1 MPSSTCVRV
10 RLDSSR
16 FLFEIYFKVVLVQL
30 NTDFFVVYVLVVT
43 VRALRVAPQP
53 LYLLSLAYT
62 SSVILIL
69 VS

>member
-1 MPSSTCVRV
+1 MLSSTCARI
-10 RLDSSR
+10 RLNSSR
-16 FLFEIYFKVVLVQL
+16 FLFEIYFNVVLVQL
-30 NTDFFVVYVLVVT
+30 NTDFFVVYVLV
-43 VRALRVAPQP
+43 RALKVVPQL